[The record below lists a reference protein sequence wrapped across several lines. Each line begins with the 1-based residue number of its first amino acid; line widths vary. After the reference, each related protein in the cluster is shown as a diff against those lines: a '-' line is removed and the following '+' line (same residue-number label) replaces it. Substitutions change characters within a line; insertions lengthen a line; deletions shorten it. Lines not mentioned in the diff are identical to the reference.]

1 MKFIGKKTSLCLILM
16 ILFLLIAFMTND
28 VIIRQLFVS
37 LGIILGAFSLK
48 FVSNQTQEKN
58 GEH

>member
-37 LGIILGAFSLK
+37 LGIILVAFSLK

>member
-1 MKFIGKKTSLCLILM
+1 
-16 ILFLLIAFMTND
+16 MTND